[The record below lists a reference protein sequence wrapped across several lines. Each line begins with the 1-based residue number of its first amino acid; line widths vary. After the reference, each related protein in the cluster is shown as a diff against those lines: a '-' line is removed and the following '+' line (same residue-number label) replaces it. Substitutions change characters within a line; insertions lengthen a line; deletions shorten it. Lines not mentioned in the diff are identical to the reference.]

1 MTGTAHPLQSG
12 IPGGLLALAS
22 YVAAFAATYKLL
34 EGYSL
39 IVRTTFEVDR
49 LSPGSFVALATASS

>member
-1 MTGTAHPLQSG
+1 MPVHPD
-12 IPGGLLALAS
+12 IPGRLLALAS
-22 YVAAFAATYKLL
+22 YVAAFAATYGLL

-49 LSPGSFVALATASS
+49 LSPGSFVAFATASS